1 MATIKEA
8 LSLAYDLLEA
18 GKRGEAEEL
27 LGRILDAVPDQAD
40 ALHLLGVIL
49 AQSGRVYQAEGRLA
63 AAAALRDIAEYHA
76 SHGLALA
83 LLGKVD
89 EAIDAYRRALG
100 RDPAH
105 ADARRALGELLLDR
119 GRRRCVAED
128 DVAAAED
135 LREAQECAPDHAEIA
150 LWLGTALQGFG
161 KSAAA
166 NAAFHRALTLDPAM
180 TAAWTNL
187 AVSGREDPIR
197 CCLRASIADPRS
209 IEPRAVLSEALR
221 MQGRL
226 TESLREARKAVHLAP
241 NHAGARMSYASTA
254 LKLGRLADGWRHFDA
269 RWTVGESKRK
279 GGRPA
284 LPMPT
289 WDGGPLAG
297 PLLVW
302 AEQGLGDE
310 IMYASMLP
318 DLTARGLDVWLW
330 ADSRLHSLIARA
342 QPTLR
347 LLPRPDSDPREAA
360 AAAEIAMGDLP
371 RLLRS
376 ELADFPA
383 ERPLILKADPAAVT
397 AARARWDRGD
407 RALLVGVSWRSAN
420 KRDGGLRS
428 IDLAA
433 LAGALIGA
441 GKGRPVRLVSLQYG
455 DVAADVETAKAAG
468 FEVAVDAA
476 VDARDDIDGLAA
488 LIGALDLTVTIDNAT
503 AHLAGAL
510 GAPVWTLL
518 PFAAE
523 WRWMSERADSPWHPG
538 MRLFRQPKP
547 DDWGAAL
554 ADVRRALTAVAAGD
568 LSALR
573 PPPFAGAEQPD
584 DPAARVAYER
594 DKYQHMWRVD
604 DYRTVSPGALQA
616 AHFDLPALLRRRDV
630 RTVLDAGCGSGKTS
644 IHLME
649 NGAGAYQVFGFDIAE
664 NCLDPYFRDFKRDY
678 LTVGCLWRRED
689 FRDVYDAVVCTDVL
703 EHIPTDHV
711 PDVLA
716 NLRDVCRKTAF
727 FGIALFEDWFGPAE
741 LGEPLHLTVQPPDWW
756 LARLGEAGFSI
767 VSSVTAGGS
776 DDKPSW
782 LIIEAAPRD
791 R

>member
-8 LSLAYDLLEA
+8 LTLAYDLLDA
-18 GKRGEAEEL
+18 RKPGEAEEL

-49 AQSGRVYQAEGRLA
+49 AQSGRVKQAEARLA
-63 AAAALRDIAEYHA
+63 AAAAHRDIAEYHA

-100 RDPAH
+100 RNPAH
-105 ADARRALGELLLDR
+105 ADAKRALGELLLDR
-119 GRRRCVAED
+119 GRRLCIAED
-128 DVAAAED
+128 DLAAAAD
-135 LREAQECAPDHAEIA
+135 LREALDYAPDHAEIA
-150 LWLGTALQGFG
+150 LWLGTALLESGRYD
-161 KSAAA
+161 AAA
-166 NAAFHRALTLDPAM
+166 AAYRRTLTLDPAAA
-180 TAAWTNL
+180 AAWTNL
-187 AVSGREDPIR
+187 AVSGRGDAIT
-197 CCLRASIADPRS
+197 CCARAGAVNPASG
-209 IEPRAVLSEALR
+209 EVRAAYSEALS
-221 MQGRL
+221 QNGKP
-226 TESLREARKAVHLAP
+226 EEALREARKALQFLPDLPVL
-241 NHAGARMSYASTA
+241 RMAYAMAA
-254 LKLGRLADGWRHFDA
+254 LKLGRLAEGWRYFDA
-269 RWTVGESKRK
+269 RWRVGESKLK
-279 GGRPA
+279 GGRPT

-289 WDGGPLAG
+289 WDGGPVAG

-310 IMYASMLP
+310 IMYASLLP
-318 DLTARGLDVWLW
+318 ELTARGFDIVLW
-330 ADSRLHSLIARA
+330 TDSRLHSLIARA
-342 QPTLR
+342 QPTLK
-347 LLPRPDSDPREAA
+347 LSPRPDSDPRQEA

-376 ELADFPA
+376 ELTDFPP
-383 ERPLILKADPAAVT
+383 ERSPVLKADPAAVA

-407 RALLVGVSWRSAN
+407 GALLVGVSWRSAN
-420 KRDGGLRS
+420 KRYGSLRS

-433 LAGALIGA
+433 LAGALADVGSS
-441 GKGRPVRLVSLQYG
+441 RPVRLVSLQYG
-455 DVAADVETAKAAG
+455 DVAADIESAKAAG
-468 FEVAVDAA
+468 FTVEADAA
-476 VDARDDIDGLAA
+476 VDAGNDIDGLAA
-488 LIGALDLTVTIDNAT
+488 LICALDVTVSIDNTT

-518 PFAAE
+518 PFNAD
-523 WRWMSERADSPWHPG
+523 WRWMSARADSPWHPG
-538 MRLFRQPKP
+538 MRLFRQPKA

-554 ADVRRALTAVAAGD
+554 AEATQALTAVAAGD
-568 LSALR
+568 LTALK
-573 PPPFAGAEQPD
+573 PPPFAAVQPPD
-584 DPAARVAYER
+584 DAAARIAYER

-604 DYRTVSPGALQA
+604 DYRVMSPGALQA
-616 AHFDLPALLRRRDV
+616 AHFDLPALLRRREA

-649 NGAGAYQVFGFDIAE
+649 NGGGAYQVFGFDIAD
-664 NCLDPYFRDFKRDY
+664 NCLDPYFRDFKQDY

-716 NLRDVCRKTAF
+716 NLRAVCRKTAF

-741 LGEPLHLTVQPPDWW
+741 LGEPLHLTVQSPDWW

-782 LIIEAAPRD
+782 LIVEAAPINR
-791 R
+791 